1 MPLAND
7 NTSSGRIYLRPR
19 KKCLNFG
26 TDPDLDLDQGLFFQ
40 FSTLGEGHFWHRPTE
55 MFGICGGME
64 I

>member
-26 TDPDLDLDQGLFFQ
+26 TDPDLDLDQGLFFSV
-40 FSTLGEGHFWHRPTE
+40 FNIGRGAFLT
-55 MFGICGGME
+55 
-64 I
+64 